1 MLIFSAGCLEH
12 GDAGSAHLQTPS
24 QMPQGAHTQTGEGV
38 GRGQRSRVGGGPGAC
53 SPRGGGPGD
62 TVPGGE
68 EAPQSFRKLGGLVV
82 RAPPTPAGPVKYE
95 LGLEAWSHSGW
106 ESCFLINR
114 EVEKFSNH

>member
-12 GDAGSAHLQTPS
+12 GNAGSAHLQTPS

-62 TVPGGE
+62 TV
-68 EAPQSFRKLGGLVV
+68 SRVV
-82 RAPPTPAGPVKYE
+82 RRPHRASGSWGVW
-95 LGLEAWSHSGW
+95 WSGHPQ
-106 ESCFLINR
+106 LLQ
-114 EVEKFSNH
+114 VQ